1 MENENCL
8 VHRYILTHDVPLG
21 HANDNEDLSN
31 SSVSVFA
38 IHVRAFNNKMTFHA
52 LILNALGSCR
62 DFSEISRKPFC
73 IMLVPYNPRACVN
86 KTCCTI
92 ITFLALI
99 LNPGGSSSKFS
110 KISLVNPSENNR
122 KKYYNHL
129 TPFRFRQ
136 VCLYA
141 LSWFQS
147 PPSTF
152 ATVSTPY

>member
-38 IHVRAFNNKMTFHA
+38 THVRAFNNKMTFHA

-73 IMLVPYNPRACVN
+73 IMLVPCNPRTCVN

-99 LNPGGSSSKFS
+99 LNPAGSSSKFS

-147 PPSTF
+147 PPSTL